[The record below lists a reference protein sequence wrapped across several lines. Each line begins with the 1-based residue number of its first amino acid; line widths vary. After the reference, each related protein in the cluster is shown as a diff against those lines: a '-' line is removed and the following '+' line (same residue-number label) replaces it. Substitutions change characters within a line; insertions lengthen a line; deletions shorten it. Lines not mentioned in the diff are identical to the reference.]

1 MSHALSETDDMV
13 ARRRVWRG
21 RALHSLGLFALVWVS
36 YGSYE
41 MVKWAGVPD
50 PWAYLYP
57 VIVDLGVIV
66 VMPYSNDATLPH
78 DGDWPVRRNA
88 RHTILFAFVAIIAFN
103 ALHTV
108 LAALDASVVL
118 PSWLRPVIA
127 LIAGTVPV
135 VLYIRVMGLH
145 SMATSWEVAEAERE
159 RREARESWERQERD
173 VQETAER
180 ERQQQLADQREA
192 ERQAREHA
200 ASLERIRV
208 QAEADATR
216 ESAKVS
222 RRDSSRTPAAA
233 TRGKPA
239 ERNGN
244 PLLDELPGKTKFEKL
259 MALLEQQWAAGED
272 LNGTDAAKTLGAD
285 PKYGRQAAAALKERG
300 VVPPSERPRLMALA
314 RN

>member
-1 MSHALSETDDMV
+1 
-13 ARRRVWRG
+13 
-21 RALHSLGLFALVWVS
+21 
-36 YGSYE
+36 

-57 VIVDLGVIV
+57 VIVDLGVVV

-145 SMATSWEVAEAERE
+145 AMATSWEVSEAERA
-159 RREARESWERQERD
+159 RREARESQERQEREAR
-173 VQETAER
+173 ETAER
-180 ERQQQLADQREA
+180 ERQQQFADQREA

-200 ASLERIRV
+200 ADLERIRV

-216 ESAKVS
+216 ESARELAREGRRVS
-222 RRDSSRTPAAA
+222 RRESSRTPAAA

-239 ERNGN
+239 EERGN
-244 PLLDELPGKTKFEKL
+244 PLADELPGRTKFEKL
-259 MALLEQQWAAGED
+259 MALLEQQWAEGKD
-272 LNGTDAAKTLGAD
+272 LNGTDAAKLLGAD
-285 PKYGRQAAAALKERG
+285 TKYGRQAKAALKERG
-300 VVPPSERPRLMALA
+300 ILPPSERSPHLVAVA